1 MFAAACATT
10 PAGRSFQPSVQ
21 VSPCSR
27 SFVFVDHGRL
37 AARIEIPEGAGDVER
52 RAADILQT
60 SIFKMSGVDLPVL
73 TTREP

>member
-10 PAGRSFQPSVQ
+10 PSSRPVQPSVQ

-37 AARIEIPEGAGDVER
+37 AARLDIPEGAGDVER
-52 RAADILQT
+52 RAAAILQT
-60 SIFKMSGVDLPVL
+60 SIFKMSGVALPVL
-73 TTREP
+73 TTR